1 MGPSYVSSPLIT
13 VDVPF
18 KLRPL
23 YIRRTHNKKH
33 VYMGSFLCTIT
44 SSTHSGPIIRLR
56 LYVGIIMYYRNFI
69 SVYISSYYRQWPS
82 SGNCTLGIF
91 MYSYM

>member
-33 VYMGSFLCTIT
+33 VYMGSFLCIINFIT
-44 SSTHSGPIIRLR
+44 SSTHSGPIL
-56 LYVGIIMYYRNFI
+56 LDYA
-69 SVYISSYYRQWPS
+69 
-82 SGNCTLGIF
+82 CTWVL
-91 MYSYM
+91 